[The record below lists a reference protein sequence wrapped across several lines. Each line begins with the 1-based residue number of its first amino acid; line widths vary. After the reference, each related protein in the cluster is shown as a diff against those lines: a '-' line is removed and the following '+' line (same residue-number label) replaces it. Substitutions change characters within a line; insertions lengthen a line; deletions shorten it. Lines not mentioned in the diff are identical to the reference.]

1 METMKGCLSFWDK
14 TGGLNSASL
23 QIRSRKLLLMQK
35 ALLFFTLKYITYN
48 KECRGCIIL
57 NSRYFSRKQD
67 SELVAINF
75 HMRVNA
81 LYKTFS
87 SCLLRPLT
95 AASTE
100 MDKKV
105 ALSFLLKNF
114 KFNYVGCFYSFT
126 CSLRKLIY
134 FELSINDTSNRWFY
148 GDKSNLC
155 ISKCIFKWK
164 NR

>member
-1 METMKGCLSFWDK
+1 MMETMKGCLSFWDK

-35 ALLFFTLKYITYN
+35 VLLFFTLKYITYN
-48 KECRGCIIL
+48 KKCRGCIIL
-57 NSRYFSRKQD
+57 LSRYFSRKQN

-81 LYKTFS
+81 LYKIFS

-95 AASTE
+95 AATTE

-114 KFNYVGCFYSFT
+114 RFLGCFYSFT
-126 CSLRKLIY
+126 CSLRRLI
-134 FELSINDTSNRWFY
+134 
-148 GDKSNLC
+148 
-155 ISKCIFKWK
+155 
-164 NR
+164 

>member
-1 METMKGCLSFWDK
+1 
-14 TGGLNSASL
+14 
-23 QIRSRKLLLMQK
+23 MQ
-35 ALLFFTLKYITYN
+35 
-48 KECRGCIIL
+48 GCIIL
-57 NSRYFSRKQD
+57 LSRYFSRKQN

-81 LYKTFS
+81 LYKIFS

-126 CSLRKLIY
+126 YSLRRLI
-134 FELSINDTSNRWFY
+134 
-148 GDKSNLC
+148 
-155 ISKCIFKWK
+155 
-164 NR
+164 